1 MTAASVALVQEGLE
15 LGVDERSPFTPL
27 QCVGGGI
34 LLGVVFIVIS
44 QRVLEGY
51 GDVRVGILEGVDVR
65 RALLIVVVMTV
76 HSFSEGIGIGV
87 SFGGKAATPLGMLV
101 TTTLAVHNVPEGF
114 AISMLLISK
123 GMSVW
128 GAALWSI
135 TTSIPQP
142 IMAIASFLFVDH
154 FVLIQPAGLG
164 FAAGAMLWVAWVELL
179 VEATEAC
186 GIASTSA
193 IGILSACLMHACHSY
208 IADA

>member
-1 MTAASVALVQEGLE
+1 
-15 LGVDERSPFTPL
+15 
-27 QCVGGGI
+27 
-34 LLGVVFIVIS
+34 
-44 QRVLEGY
+44 
-51 GDVRVGILEGVDVR
+51 
-65 RALLIVVVMTV
+65 MTV

-87 SFGGKAATPLGMLV
+87 SFGGKVRARHCTASAALPNRVTSQLTHEVSDSQLQCGVGLPTAHVLCRTAQAATPLGMLV

-154 FVLIQPAGLG
+154 FVLIQVNSPCFR
-164 FAAGAMLWVAWVELL
+164 FA
-179 VEATEAC
+179 
-186 GIASTSA
+186 
-193 IGILSACLMHACHSY
+193 HACCVRYPHLTPHTLKKPNHKPLAYKHASMQACSQRTY
-208 IADA
+208 AERTGRAHAPVWPVR